1 MANNFRKM
9 RDLTKNTNAML
20 KDETRIKETLAIIE
34 ALAEG
39 VNPVTGEIFPDQS
52 PYNEPTIIRALFTA
66 GQLLRQQLSQS
77 GSLKPLP
84 AKAGRPW
91 DADEDRDLSEEFKA
105 NLAIGAMA
113 EKHQRTMGA
122 IQSRLVRL
130 GLVEP
135 LTSQQSSEVT
145 SVVPKQWWKEQGRTQ
160 TGKPWTKEED
170 ETLRRDFQSAMPFE
184 ILAEGLKRGINAVEV
199 RLAKL
204 GMRSAMP

>member
-1 MANNFRKM
+1 
-9 RDLTKNTNAML
+9 ML
-20 KDETRIKETLAIIE
+20 KYLTRIKETLAIIE

-66 GQLLRQQLSQS
+66 GQLLQQQLSQS
-77 GSLKPLP
+77 GSLNPLP

-91 DADEDRDLSEEFKA
+91 DADEDRDLLEEFKV
-105 NLAIGAMA
+105 NLPIGVMA
-113 EKHQRTMGA
+113 EKHQRTRVA

-135 LTSQQSSEVT
+135 LASQQSSEVT
-145 SVVPKQWWKEQGRTQ
+145 GVLPKQGWKAQGRTQ
-160 TGKPWTKEED
+160 TGKPWTIEED
-170 ETLRRDFQSAMPFE
+170 ETLRRDFQSGIPLE
-184 ILAEGLKRGINAVEV
+184 TLAERLKRGTNAVEV

-204 GMRSAMP
+204 GMRPAMP